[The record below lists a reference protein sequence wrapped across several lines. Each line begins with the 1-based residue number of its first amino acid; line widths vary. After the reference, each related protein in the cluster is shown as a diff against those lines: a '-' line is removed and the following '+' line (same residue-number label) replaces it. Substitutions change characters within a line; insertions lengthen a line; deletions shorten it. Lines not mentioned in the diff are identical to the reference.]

1 MDGHLLTGVLG
12 PLMLALIVFAGMML
26 INKDDEK

>member
-12 PLMLALIVFAGMML
+12 PLILILIIFAGMML